1 VTSHEDYLKKLDE
14 HSFVARVDPL
24 RDAVRG
30 FLYAWDH
37 EDHLEKQ
44 DLSEELFERVY
55 ILRNVL
61 ESVKRGDDA

>member
-1 VTSHEDYLKKLDE
+1 MSQSQEEYNRKLDE

-30 FLYAWDH
+30 FLAAWDQ
-37 EDHLEKQ
+37 EDNLEKN
-44 DLSEELFERVY
+44 DLSEEIFERVH

-61 ESVKRGDDA
+61 ESVQR